1 MFGLPSPS
9 KLIVLVVVVLAVWY
23 GFKWINR
30 MDKSRK
36 ANAPETRRRSWRRSD
51 RRDEPAREE
60 AKGIETTTCPTC
72 GTYFPASAG
81 RYCGGSHCKG

>member
-9 KLIVLVVVVLAVWY
+9 KLIVLVVVVLAVWH

-30 MDKSRK
+30 LDKSRK
-36 ANAPETRRRSWRRSD
+36 ASAPQPRRKGRGRAD
-51 RRDEPAREE
+51 RDNEPAREE
-60 AKGIETTTCPTC
+60 ARGIETTTCPTC

-81 RYCGGSHCKG
+81 RYCGGNHCKA